1 MYYNCKHIRVNGKS
15 KLTNNKMEFNFDN
28 KYILE
33 DKRVILKPLELT
45 DFKNLISFSTNEPE
59 IWKYSL
65 IQAVGENGL
74 KNYLNLAIQARNERK
89 EYPFIVFDKLT
100 NSFAG
105 STRFYDIQLA
115 NKCLQLGFTWYGKQF
130 QGTGLNKHCKKL
142 MLEFAFEKMEIERVE
157 FRADNDNK
165 RSIYAMKSIG
175 CVEEGILRSNGMRS
189 DGTRR
194 DSIVL
199 SILKSEW
206 EMKTKDKLEEKIE
219 NNASH

>member
-1 MYYNCKHIRVNGKS
+1 LYYNCKHIRVNGKS

>member
-1 MYYNCKHIRVNGKS
+1 
-15 KLTNNKMEFNFDN
+15 MELNFDN

>member
-1 MYYNCKHIRVNGKS
+1 
-15 KLTNNKMEFNFDN
+15 MEFKFEE

-33 DKRVILKPLELT
+33 DNRVILKPLELS
-45 DFKNLISFSTNEPE
+45 DFENLIFFAINEPE

-65 IQAVGENGL
+65 VQAIGKNGL
-74 KNYLNLAIQARNERK
+74 KNYLNLAIQARSERK
-89 EYPFIVFDKLT
+89 EYPFAVFDKLT

-105 STRFYDIQLA
+105 STRFYDFQIA
-115 NKCLQLGFTWYGKQF
+115 NKCLQLGFTWYGKQY

-142 MLEFAFEKMEIERVE
+142 MLAFAFEKMEIERVE

-165 RSIYAMKSIG
+165 RSIFAMKSIG
-175 CVEEGILRSNGMRS
+175 CFEEGILRSNGIRS

-194 DSIVL
+194 DSIIF

-206 EMKTKDKLEEKIE
+206 ETKIKEELESKIKKT
-219 NNASH
+219 ASQ